1 MVITESFAIIFV
13 LFILSCISF
22 IKITSRLI
30 LPNAALSR
38 RDEPLALAPW
48 GEEAVGSN
56 GLVNAAFGGIP
67 GQRAEGATPR

>member
-1 MVITESFAIIFV
+1 
-13 LFILSCISF
+13 
-22 IKITSRLI
+22 
-30 LPNAALSR
+30 LSR

-67 GQRAEGATPR
+67 GQRAEGGVNKELYGRKPSR